1 MPESEGATINQEI
14 AELEEKLRQKKESLT
29 REGSAESLPSDK
41 EILRDVVKEKI
52 QEHAPAFQPSPPV
65 ILPAPPAGQGQTGG
79 PNVSA
84 PSYLAPE
91 MKDRVQELVNM
102 VFNKGLNEAIQ
113 KVAKQNDMALLDA
126 FHDVLVDELYKTLV
140 ERKKVEEVK

>member
-14 AELEEKLRQKKESLT
+14 AELEEKLRQKRESLT
-29 REGSAESLPSDK
+29 RESSAESLLSDK

-65 ILPAPPAGQGQTGG
+65 ISPAPPAGQGQTG

-102 VFNKGLNEAIQ
+102 VFSKGLNEAIQ